1 MDKIEKKI
9 GSLLGKTVSE
19 SFKYI
24 KTARGKEHYM
34 TDV

>member
-1 MDKIEKKI
+1 MNKKEEKI
-9 GSLLGKTVSE
+9 GSLLGKTISE

-24 KTARGKEHYM
+24 KIARGKEHYM